1 MCFARV
7 DCVGGFGSR
16 DNGSNLTDAW
26 LLLVLVRQGFLD
38 VQSKKELCDCVCE
51 ISVWK
56 MLQSCS
62 WEDAVF
68 FLVVSMTSS
77 CSWEDAAAVA
87 GRGRPFLSCQHG
99 WKLASLKCWLLDSWS
114 KALEVFPN
122 VVTHVIDNSYQFVYH
137 QDMNY
142 MIVFCVW
149 SGNEGNVLSR
159 HKPYDMF
166 RFQIF
171 W

>member
-1 MCFARV
+1 MTA
-7 DCVGGFGSR
+7 FGSGPAEFSWR
-16 DNGSNLTDAW
+16 PIQKGTVW
-26 LLLVLVRQGFLD
+26 LCVWDFHLENVT
-38 VQSKKELCDCVCE
+38 ELQLRGCC
-51 ISVWK
+51 
-56 MLQSCS
+56 
-62 WEDAVF
+62 F

-77 CSWEDAAAVA
+77 CSWEDAAAA
-87 GRGRPFLSCQHG
+87 AGRPFLSCQHG

-114 KALEVFPN
+114 KALQVFPN

>member
-51 ISVWK
+51 ISIWK

-68 FLVVSMTSS
+68 FWLSAWLVVAAERMLPPPLAALFWVVSMGE
-77 CSWEDAAAVA
+77 SWLHWNVGCWTA
-87 GRGRPFLSCQHG
+87 GAKH
-99 WKLASLKCWLLDSWS
+99 WKF
-114 KALEVFPN
+114 FPN